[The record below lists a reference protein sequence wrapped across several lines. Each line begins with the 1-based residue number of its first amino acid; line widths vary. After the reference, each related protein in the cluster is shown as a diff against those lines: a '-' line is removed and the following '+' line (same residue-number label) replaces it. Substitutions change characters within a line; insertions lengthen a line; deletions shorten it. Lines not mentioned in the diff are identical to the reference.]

1 MRSLLITATL
11 LALASAAPALAQSY
25 AHATSQYDDRDD
37 SRDPQESRHDERQD
51 NRYDDRQGSRHDRG
65 QAYDGRRAAPG
76 GGYGYGYGYRDNG
89 QGAYGDQDAY
99 QQDRYRP
106 ASRRH
111 HRRARA
117 SAVSRYTAAGRPV
130 YYNDGMIRTGR
141 DYPAGTVGLNGY

>member
-65 QAYDGRRAAPG
+65 QAYDGRGAAPG
-76 GGYGYGYGYRDNG
+76 GGYGYGYRDNG

>member
-37 SRDPQESRHDERQD
+37 SRGPQERRYDERQD
-51 NRYDDRQGSRHDRG
+51 NRYDDRQGSRYDRG
-65 QAYDGRRAAPG
+65 EAYDGRGAAPG
-76 GGYGYGYGYRDNG
+76 GGYRDNG
-89 QGAYGDQDAY
+89 QDAYGDQGAY
-99 QQDRYRP
+99 QQAYRP
-106 ASRRH
+106 APRRH

-117 SAVSRYTAAGRPV
+117 AAVSRYTPSGRPV

-141 DYPAGTVGLNGY
+141 DYPAGTVGLNGH

>member
-25 AHATSQYDDRDD
+25 AHATSQDDDRDY
-37 SRDPQESRHDERQD
+37 SRGSQESGSD
-51 NRYDDRQGSRHDRG
+51 NRYDDRQGSRYDRG
-65 QAYDGRRAAPG
+65 QADDGRGAAPG
-76 GGYGYGYGYRDNG
+76 GDYGYQDNG
-89 QGAYGDQDAY
+89 QDAYGDQGAY

-106 ASRRH
+106 APRRH

-117 SAVSRYTAAGRPV
+117 AAVSRYTASGRPV

>member
-37 SRDPQESRHDERQD
+37 SRDPQETRHDERQD
-51 NRYDDRQGSRHDRG
+51 NRYDDREGSRYDRG
-65 QAYDGRRAAPG
+65 QAYDGRGAAPG
-76 GGYGYGYGYRDNG
+76 GDYGYRDNG
-89 QGAYGDQDAY
+89 RGADGDQGAY

-111 HRRARA
+111 HRRARGA
-117 SAVSRYTAAGRPV
+117 AVSRYTAAGRPV

>member
-1 MRSLLITATL
+1 MRSLLIPAIL

-37 SRDPQESRHDERQD
+37 SGDPQGARSDERQD
-51 NRYDDRQGSRHDRG
+51 NRYDDRQSSRDDRG
-65 QAYDGRRAAPG
+65 QAYDGRGAAPG
-76 GGYGYGYGYRDNG
+76 GGGYRDSG
-89 QGAYGDQDAY
+89 QDAYGDQGAY
-99 QQDRYRP
+99 QQAYRP
-106 ASRRH
+106 APRRH

-117 SAVSRYTAAGRPV
+117 AAVSRYTASGRPV

>member
-37 SRDPQESRHDERQD
+37 SHDPQESRHNERQD
-51 NRYDDRQGSRHDRG
+51 NRYDDRQGPRYDRG
-65 QAYDGRRAAPG
+65 RAYDGRGAAPG
-76 GGYGYGYGYRDNG
+76 GDYGYRDNG
-89 QGAYGDQDAY
+89 RGAYGDQGSY

-106 ASRRH
+106 APRRH